1 MRIQNAFLPT
11 ISCSSLRAALGCT
24 LMLAALSLLPVQ
36 TVSAAPKPDSAR
48 KAAVAE
54 LARAG
59 AVVQGAGRRAVY
71 VFFDANCAYCPLL
84 YRNLQPLIKS
94 HDLQLHWLPVAVVDA
109 TSLGK
114 AAAILEADDPV
125 AALDHNER
133 QYDTAANT
141 GAIEEKIPSART
153 EARVRANEALL
164 ARIAIPVVPTM
175 VFVAKDGAVQT
186 VQGALSPLAL
196 RRMFAHAW

>member
-1 MRIQNAFLPT
+1 MRLPAYSNHHQL
-11 ISCSSLRAALGCT
+11 IAAILPIV
-24 LMLAALSLLPVQ
+24 LALFALVAGPA
-36 TVSAAPKPDSAR
+36 TAATKTEAAR

-54 LARAG
+54 AARA
-59 AVVQGAGRRAVY
+59 AAIVQGTGRRVVY

-84 YRNLQPLIKS
+84 YRNLQPLIKPN
-94 HDLQLHWLPVAVVDA
+94 DLQLRWLPVAVVDA

-125 AALDHNER
+125 VALDRNEV
-133 QYDTAANT
+133 QYDTVANT
-141 GAIEEKIPSART
+141 GAIEEQIPSERT
-153 EARVRANEALL
+153 EARVRANEVLL

-175 VFVAKDGAVQT
+175 VFVDKGGAVQT

-196 RRMFAHAW
+196 RRVFAHAW

>member
-1 MRIQNAFLPT
+1 MRVSTNRHRPIAASLSALIAITLSASMNQAAF
-11 ISCSSLRAALGCT
+11 AAT
-24 LMLAALSLLPVQ
+24 KTEA
-36 TVSAAPKPDSAR
+36 AR

-54 LARAG
+54 
-59 AVVQGAGRRAVY
+59 AVHAAAIVQGTGGRVVY

-84 YRNLQPLIKS
+84 YRNLQPLIKPN
-94 HDLQLHWLPVAVVDA
+94 DLQLRWLPVAVVDA

-141 GAIEEKIPSART
+141 GAIEEKIPSERT
-153 EARVRANEALL
+153 EARVRVNEALL

-175 VFVAKDGAVQT
+175 VFVDKGGAVQT

-196 RRMFAHAW
+196 RRVFAHAW